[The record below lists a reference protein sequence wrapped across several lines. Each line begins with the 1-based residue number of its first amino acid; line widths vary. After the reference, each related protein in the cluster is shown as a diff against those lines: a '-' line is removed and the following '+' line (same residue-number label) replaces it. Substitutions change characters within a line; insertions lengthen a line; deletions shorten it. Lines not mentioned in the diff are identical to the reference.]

1 MADDYAHLDA
11 ALPGFSRARLLVKAQ
26 GDKLSALGFVGT
38 NKYDFDRFANRFRLA
53 ASFQGI
59 ALDGFTAETTAGYA
73 ALTRVFFSWSAFER
87 YAELANDRPPFRSL
101 FAHYPPRHIHALAR
115 TCRSLDPQQQLCDFL
130 VSQSLLPVHETH
142 LQRFRDGH
150 DFSVLTLAASIRHI
164 FAHGILTAHPNG
176 LASASLAEL
185 GHSLADFLIEFVRAD
200 FARRLTLAEA
210 LAPPAAE

>member
-1 MADDYAHLDA
+1 MSDDYAHLDA

-26 GDKLSALGFVGT
+26 DDKIGALGFVGS
-38 NKYDFDRFANRFRLA
+38 KFDFYRFANRFRLA
-53 ASFQGI
+53 TSFHGI
-59 ALDGFTAETTAGYA
+59 VLGGFTAETTAGYA
-73 ALTRVFFSWSAFER
+73 ALTRVFFTWSAFER
-87 YAELANDRPPFRSL
+87 YAELVNDRPPFRAL
-101 FAHYPPRHIHALAR
+101 FAHYPRRHIHALAAR
-115 TCRSLDPQQQLCDFL
+115 CRSLDPHQQLGDFL
-130 VSQSLLPVHETH
+130 VAQSLLPVHEAS

-150 DFSVLTLAASIRHI
+150 DFSVLALAASIRHI

-185 GHSLADFLIEFVRAD
+185 GHGLADFLIDFIRAD